1 VIGLGIGL
9 GLRSV
14 VKVVRVGDLA
24 GYGVAIA
31 TPERGLTTKR
41 GKDLTLIRKAFKV

>member
-1 VIGLGIGL
+1 MIGLGIGL

-14 VKVVRVGDLA
+14 VKVIKVEDLA
-24 GYGVAIA
+24 GYGVAVA

-41 GKDLTLIRKAFKV
+41 GKDLTLIR

>member
-1 VIGLGIGL
+1 MIGLGIGL
-9 GLRSV
+9 GLGSV
-14 VKVVRVGDLA
+14 VKVFRVEDLA

-41 GKDLTLIRKAFKV
+41 GKEI

>member
-1 VIGLGIGL
+1 MIGLGIGL

-14 VKVVRVGDLA
+14 VKVIKVEDLA

-41 GKDLTLIRKAFKV
+41 GKDLTLIR

>member
-31 TPERGLTTKR
+31 TPERGLR